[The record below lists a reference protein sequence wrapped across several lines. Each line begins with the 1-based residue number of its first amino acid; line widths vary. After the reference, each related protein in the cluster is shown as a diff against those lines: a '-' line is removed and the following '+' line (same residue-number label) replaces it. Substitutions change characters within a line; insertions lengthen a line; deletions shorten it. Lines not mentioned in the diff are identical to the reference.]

1 MYKSANYKPN
11 NKEKKMRFLTCRPQ
25 SSDVLYRFFDDDIL
39 SQLSGSQSYPVA
51 IDVVEEKEQ
60 YVLKADLPGIN
71 KEDIKVSVEN
81 GLLTIEGE
89 RKSETE
95 QKDKQVHR
103 VERSYGHF
111 VRTLNVGTSVDTSKI
126 QASYKDG
133 VLQLTIPKVEAAKPR
148 SVDIQVS

>member
-1 MYKSANYKPN
+1 
-11 NKEKKMRFLTCRPQ
+11 MRFLTCRPQ
-25 SSDVLYRFFDDDIL
+25 SSDVFYRFFDDNFL
-39 SQLSGSQSYPVA
+39 AQLSGNQQWPVA

-81 GLLTIEGE
+81 GILTIEGE
-89 RKSETE
+89 RKTETE

-103 VERSYGHF
+103 VERSYGRF
-111 VRTLNVGTSVDTSKI
+111 VRSLDLGTNIDSNNI
-126 QASYKDG
+126 RANYKDG
-133 VLQLTIPKVEAAKPR
+133 VLQLNVPKTEAAKPK